1 MTVAGTDVAVTRD
14 VGRADP
20 AEHQARVRRRPTR
33 VRAVQIYT
41 PAGPEQRFKKMTM
54 TDLDAILAGDVRAAA
69 RLMRDLD
76 DRRPGAL
83 AALKALFPHTGK
95 AYVVGITGN
104 PGAGKSTVVDALIAH
119 YRAAGE
125 RVGVVAVDPTSPF
138 SGGAIL
144 GDRIRMQR
152 HALDPGVFIRSLA
165 TRGHLGGLSRS
176 TFDVAHVLD
185 AMGFERILI
194 ETVGVGQDEV
204 DVMRAAHTTVVVT
217 VPGLG
222 DDIQAIKA
230 GLLEVADVL
239 VVNKAD
245 REGADRTERDLMHM
259 LDLRAGERTRR
270 RDRADDRDARHGER
284 LRDRR
289 ARRGDRGTSRR
300 ARGRG
305 RAPRRVPTARATRA
319 ARGSWCARCSP
330 IARRTAIAQRAGRV
344 RAMPSRSTAAIRG
357 RIAEELVG
365 VVCRSRVA
373 PDHGR
378 ATDSGCSSRRPV
390 C

>member
-1 MTVAGTDVAVTRD
+1 VTSSS
-14 VGRADP
+14 
-20 AEHQARVRRRPTR
+20 ETELTAR
-33 VRAVQIYT
+33 I
-41 PAGPEQRFKKMTM
+41 EQ
-54 TDLDAILAGDVRAAA
+54 LLHGDVRTGA

-76 DRRPGAL
+76 DRRPDAI
-83 AALKALFPHTGK
+83 AALKRAFSHTGK
-95 AYVVGITGN
+95 AYIVGITGN

-125 RVGVVAVDPTSPF
+125 RVGVVCVDPTSPF

-152 HALDPGVFIRSLA
+152 HALDDGVFIRSLA

-176 TFDVAHVLD
+176 TFDVVHVLD

-222 DDIQAIKA
+222 DDIQAIKS

-245 REGADRTERDLMHM
+245 REGADRTERDLLHM
-259 LDLRAGERTRR
+259 LDLRA
-270 RDRADDRDARHGER
+270 HGER
-284 LRDRR
+284 KEVEVVRTIATRGTADGSGITDLAAAIAAHR
-289 ARRGDRGTSRR
+289 ARAWTGPAAVER
-300 ARGRG
+300 AK
-305 RAPRRVPTARATRA
+305 ARAGAHLAELMRALLADRVAAALA
-319 ARGSWCARCSP
+319 ARGGLAEV
-330 IARRTAIAQRAGRV
+330 ADAVVERRSDPWT
-344 RAMPSRSTAAIRG
+344 
-357 RIAEELVG
+357 IAEQLVD
-365 VVCRSRVA
+365 A
-373 PDHGR
+373 L
-378 ATDSGCSSRRPV
+378 
-390 C
+390 

>member
-1 MTVAGTDVAVTRD
+1 MTSTSERID
-14 VGRADP
+14 
-20 AEHQARVRRRPTR
+20 QLL
-33 VRAVQIYT
+33 Q
-41 PAGPEQRFKKMTM
+41 
-54 TDLDAILAGDVRAAA
+54 GDVRTAA

-76 DRRPGAL
+76 DRRPDAIE
-83 AALKALFPHTGK
+83 ALKQLFVHTGK
-95 AYVVGITGN
+95 AYIVGITGN

-119 YRAAGE
+119 HRAAGE
-125 RVGVVAVDPTSPF
+125 RVGVVCVDPTSPF

-176 TFDVAHVLD
+176 TFDVVHVLD

-222 DDIQAIKA
+222 DDIQAIKS

-245 REGADRTERDLMHM
+245 REGADRTERDLLHM
-259 LDLRAGERTRR
+259 LDLRA
-270 RDRADDRDARHGER
+270 HGER
-284 LRDRR
+284 KEVEVVRTIATRGMAEGSGITELAAAVEAHR
-289 ARRGDRGTSRR
+289 ARAWSGPGAVERAKARAGAHLAELVRALLADRV
-300 ARGRG
+300 ARGLE
-305 RAPRRVPTARATRA
+305 
-319 ARGSWCARCSP
+319 ARGGLAEVAEAVVARSSDP
-330 IARRTAIAQRAGRV
+330 WTV
-344 RAMPSRSTAAIRG
+344 
-357 RIAEELVG
+357 AEQLVK
-365 VVCRSRVA
+365 SL
-373 PDHGR
+373 
-378 ATDSGCSSRRPV
+378 
-390 C
+390 

>member
-1 MTVAGTDVAVTRD
+1 MSVAAV
-14 VGRADP
+14 
-20 AEHQARVRRRPTR
+20 
-33 VRAVQIYT
+33 
-41 PAGPEQRFKKMTM
+41 
-54 TDLDAILAGDVRAAA
+54 LAGDVRTAA

-76 DRRPGAL
+76 DRRPEAL
-83 AALKALFPHTGK
+83 VALKQLFPHTGM

-125 RVGVVAVDPTSPF
+125 KVGVVAVDPTSPF

-152 HALDPGVFIRSLA
+152 HALDPGVFIKSLA

-176 TFDVAHVLD
+176 TFDVVHVLD
-185 AMGFERILI
+185 AMGFERILV

-204 DVMRAAHTTVVVT
+204 DVMRAAHTTAVVT

-259 LDLRAGERTRR
+259 LDLRTHGNERKDVQIVRTIATRGNAADSGIAELAAAIEAHRERAWTGEAAIA
-270 RDRADDRDARHGER
+270 RA
-284 LRDRR
+284 
-289 ARRGDRGTSRR
+289 
-300 ARGRG
+300 
-305 RAPRRVPTARATRA
+305 TARAAAQLAELVRALLADRA
-319 ARGSWCARCSP
+319 ARTVQARGGFLE
-330 IARRTAIAQRAGRV
+330 IAHDVATRTRD
-344 RAMPSRSTAAIRG
+344 PWT
-357 RIAEELVG
+357 IAEQLVA
-365 VVCRSRVA
+365 SM
-373 PDHGR
+373 
-378 ATDSGCSSRRPV
+378 
-390 C
+390 